1 MRRDIKFLREQYE
14 DLTNNQ
20 ILAEEVNSFKRKLE
34 LNNNKIQEI
43 EDLCDTLDNKINQ
56 NINSKIS

>member
-20 ILAEEVNSFKRKLE
+20 ILAEEVNSLKRKLE
-34 LNNNKIQEI
+34 LINNKIEEI
-43 EDLCDTLDNKINQ
+43 EELYDTFDNKINQ

>member
-20 ILAEEVNSFKRKLE
+20 ILAEEVNSLKRKLE
-34 LNNNKIQEI
+34 LIIKYNK
-43 EDLCDTLDNKINQ
+43 
-56 NINSKIS
+56 

>member
-20 ILAEEVNSFKRKLE
+20 ILAEEVNSLKRKLE
-34 LNNNKIQEI
+34 LINNKIQEI
-43 EDLCDTLDNKINQ
+43 EELYDTFDNKINQ
-56 NINSKIS
+56 NINNKIS

>member
-20 ILAEEVNSFKRKLE
+20 ILAEEVNSLKRKLE
-34 LNNNKIQEI
+34 LINNKIQEI
-43 EDLCDTLDNKINQ
+43 EELYDTFDNKINQ